1 MRIAEKA
8 LKLIRAKAAHY
19 EEIGLSISAPAG
31 RIGSGSRGTSRVE
44 VAAIGTVDA
53 MVDLEKQKRDYLA
66 IIARAEKIISR
77 MPHEKY
83 RQILT
88 YRYLC
93 GWSFR
98 SISDELGYSD
108 PNSVYRSHGWALVEA
123 QKIMGEM
130 TL

>member
-1 MRIAEKA
+1 MRRAEHS

-44 VAAIGTVDA
+44 TAAIGTVDA
-53 MVDLEKQKRDYLA
+53 LADLEKQKRECMA
-66 IIARAEKIISR
+66 IIARAEKIIGR

-98 SISDELGYSD
+98 SISDELGYND

-123 QKIMGEM
+123 QKIMNE
-130 TL
+130 TKV